1 MTARRT
7 YLFPLP
13 EVTKPVGGVN
23 VLLQI
28 IEVLRREGYDA
39 APLYASPDYAYG
51 FWHYTG
57 DAFHDPAL
65 ASLTN
70 PFERRLT
77 RVKQKLTGLLPH
89 RKGANPLRRP
99 GPNDV
104 IVAPEFCLTE
114 VARVYPHSPLVLA
127 VQNGFGL
134 LLARQWDK
142 TGSVM
147 NKVDAAFSISEAC
160 HAALRH
166 AYPGPAERIT
176 LPVDQPGLDYT
187 ETKQRRIAYMPRK
200 RPEQARFVAD
210 TLAALPELQ
219 GWDLTPIDRM
229 TPEQVAA
236 TLREALIFLS
246 FSEQEGFG
254 LPPAEA
260 MKAGCITIGYAG
272 VGGEEFF
279 DATTGI
285 KVPDA
290 DFAALIDATRDTVT
304 EYDRD
309 PARLDSLRRA
319 ASAAIGAK
327 YSRAAFE
334 TTVKTAWA
342 GLDAALGPAET
353 TRGSKVNHT

>member
-13 EVTKPVGGVN
+13 EVAKPVGGVN

-28 IEVLRREGYDA
+28 IEVLRRAGYDA
-39 APLYASPDYAYG
+39 APLYASPGYAYR
-51 FWHYTG
+51 FWPYTG

-65 ASLTN
+65 ASLAN

-77 RVKQKLTGLLPH
+77 RLKQKLSGLLP
-89 RKGANPLRRP
+89 RSGANPLRRP
-99 GPNDV
+99 GPGDV

-114 VARVYPHSPLVLA
+114 IARVYPDNRLVLA

-134 LLARQWDK
+134 LLARHWDK
-142 TGSVM
+142 TGDVM
-147 NKVDAAFSISEAC
+147 GKVDAAFSISEAC

-187 ETKQRRIAYMPRK
+187 EAKQRRIAYMPRK
-200 RPEQARFVAD
+200 RPEQACFVAD
-210 TLAALPELQ
+210 TLAALPELKR
-219 GWDLTPIDRM
+219 WELTPIDGL
-229 TPEQVAA
+229 PPGQVAA
-236 TLREALIFLS
+236 ALREALIFLS

-272 VGGEEFF
+272 IGGEEFF

-290 DFAALIDATRDTVT
+290 DFAALIDATRDTVA

-319 ASAAIGAK
+319 ASAVIARK
-327 YSRAAFE
+327 YSRSAFE
-334 TTVKTAWA
+334 TTVKSAWA
-342 GLDAALGPAET
+342 GLDAALGPAENPK
-353 TRGSKVNHT
+353 GSKVNHT